1 MSLLRIQIKNQYKK
15 TLSNPDNTNLLYSN
29 STNRKETPLC
39 ASTTASMTIEAA
51 IALSLFVICILSVIF
66 LFRVLELQL
75 DVEYALQ
82 YAARK
87 SAIHAHMTHESGL
100 DSVVPIAEAKI
111 LFQRKLEEKAFEL
124 GGSDYSIP
132 VQRVEDYL
140 ENKEELDQLADKV
153 VYTGPIDAYFN
164 YQLGTLEY
172 RSVRFETELLDIPN
186 FQGNAAVNYTDRETP
201 WTRIIEH
208 KWFEFGKDKDGND
221 IDKTVISREYSSEWK
236 PGDEPYYP
244 VNDAKNGALYAEYKK
259 LADAEP
265 KVIFGGRLGE
275 YKYYDM
281 DRVIEQALEKVNVV
295 IK

>member
-51 IALSLFVICILSVIF
+51 IALPLFVICILSVIF

-111 LFQRKLEEKAFEL
+111 LFQRKL
-124 GGSDYSIP
+124 P
-132 VQRVEDYL
+132 V
-140 ENKEELDQLADKV
+140 
-153 VYTGPIDAYFN
+153 
-164 YQLGTLEY
+164 
-172 RSVRFETELLDIPN
+172 
-186 FQGNAAVNYTDRETP
+186 
-201 WTRIIEH
+201 
-208 KWFEFGKDKDGND
+208 
-221 IDKTVISREYSSEWK
+221 WK
-236 PGDEPYYP
+236 
-244 VNDAKNGALYAEYKK
+244 
-259 LADAEP
+259 
-265 KVIFGGRLGE
+265 
-275 YKYYDM
+275 
-281 DRVIEQALEKVNVV
+281 
-295 IK
+295 